1 MAEPA
6 PASAGAPRGLV
17 VFDLDGTITRH
28 DTLMPYV
35 LGFLNGHF
43 ARLPGLLRPVPTL
56 AGFALKRADRGDLK
70 SALLR
75 GTLGGCTRAELDAW
89 TARFVPRL
97 IAHGVWPDALAHI
110 ARHRAQGDVLA
121 LMSASVDLYV
131 PAIGRA
137 LGFAETICT
146 PLRWDGERLDGTL
159 AGANCRGAEKA
170 RRLTDLRSRYPGLKV
185 TAYGNAASDLGHL
198 CLADRGVLVNG
209 NWRTRRAAKG
219 LGLSCLRWV

>member
-1 MAEPA
+1 VRAA
-6 PASAGAPRGLV
+6 APRGLA

-35 LGFLNGHF
+35 LGFLARRP
-43 ARLPGLLRPVPTL
+43 ARLPGLLHPLPTL
-56 AGFALKRADRGDLK
+56 ARFAFGRADRGDLK
-70 SALLR
+70 SALIR
-75 GTLGGCTRAELDAW
+75 GTLGGASRAVLAEW
-89 TARFVPRL
+89 TEHFVPRL
-97 IAHGVWPDALAHI
+97 LAHGVWQDALACM

-131 PAIGRA
+131 PAIARA
-137 LGFAETICT
+137 LGFTEVLCT
-146 PLRWDGERLDGTL
+146 QLRWQGEYLDGAL
-159 AGANCRGAEKA
+159 ASPNCRGAEKA
-170 RRLTDLRSRYPGLKV
+170 RRLKELRGRHPGLKV

-209 NWRTRRAAKG
+209 NWRSRQAAKG